1 MRNTVKRREFLLG
14 GMAMAGLV
22 VSSQGVHA
30 ALTGTPA
37 ATQATTPA
45 PAPIPTAYTGLR
57 SRPDLDGAPR
67 LTVSKATGRGLG
79 GYFFLT
85 PISQA
90 SRGPAIFD
98 TMGRLV
104 WFQPTQAS
112 MVHNLQLVRYN
123 GEELLAWYEGE
134 QPSGSPGYA
143 NGSCSLYDRSYKRVV
158 TILGH
163 DSTPIDLHDLVVTPQ
178 GTALVEAYVP
188 VTRDLTSLGG
198 AANTTVL
205 NWLLQEVE
213 IATGKVVFSWSAMD
227 YVSLEESVTA
237 PPTTPGQSYD
247 YFHGNAIEVDNDN
260 NLIVSSRNTSA
271 IYKINRTTGKMIW
284 RLRGGLAAPVSGAAA
299 SPTPSGSGAYVP
311 AFHTPAG
318 AGGEP
323 SPTSTAAAASAPTV
337 PPPPDGAQDLV
348 LQPSGES
355 FWFQHDARS
364 NDDGTIPSSMTGLRH
379 STTTRAGLCSN
390 WTPEPVQQPSGSRIR
405 SEAKWTMRAASG
417 CNRTVRGSRAG
428 AVWGGSPS
436 STQPGTLSSMP
447 PLRATR
453 TGHCAFPGT
462 GSLPRLP
469 QWLRNE
475 EQTMRSPSGRAG
487 TAQRRW
493 TAGT

>member
-1 MRNTVKRREFLLG
+1 M
-14 GMAMAGLV
+14 
-22 VSSQGVHA
+22 
-30 ALTGTPA
+30 
-37 ATQATTPA
+37 
-45 PAPIPTAYTGLR
+45 
-57 SRPDLDGAPR
+57 
-67 LTVSKATGRGLG
+67 SKATGRGLG

-364 NDDGTIPSSMTGLRH
+364 NDDGTISIFDDG
-379 STTTRAGLCSN
+379 
-390 WTPEPVQQPSGSRIR
+390 
-405 SEAKWTMRAASG
+405 ASPFHHDA
-417 CNRTVRGSRAG
+417 RGI
-428 AVWGGSPS
+428 VLELD
-436 STQPGTLSSMP
+436 T
-447 PLRATR
+447 
-453 TGHCAFPGT
+453 
-462 GSLPRLP
+462 
-469 QWLRNE
+469 
-475 EQTMRSPSGRAG
+475 RAG
-487 TAQRRW
+487 TATIRESYSVGSEVDYEGSFRLQSNGTWLAGWGSVGRLTEFNPTGDVEFDATFAGNSYRALRFPWHGEPSTPPAVAAERGANDEVTVWASWNGSTAVDSWHVMTGNEPGALSGSGTFPWRDFETALPVW
-493 TAGT
+493 TSHMLVAVQALDSNGRVLGMSPVVGILEPA